1 MLRKS
6 LTTDPILIIEDD
18 PDDQY
23 LMERILRRLNVNS
36 ELIFFSNGK
45 EALDHLLTTEKR
57 TFLIFCDIN
66 LPLMN
71 GLELR
76 ARICGDEFLRRKSIP
91 FVFIS
96 TAANHA
102 DVALAY
108 EMTVQGF
115 FQKENT
121 IEEMEDTMQTIIGY
135 WSKCKHPNRWAV
147 KT

>member
-1 MLRKS
+1 MFRKS
-6 LTTDPILIIEDD
+6 LITDPILIIEDD

-23 LMERILRRLNVNS
+23 LMERILRRLNIDS
-36 ELIFFSNGK
+36 ELIFFTNGK
-45 EALDHLLTTEKR
+45 EALDYLLTTDRR

-66 LPLMN
+66 LSLII
-71 GLELR
+71 GLELP
-76 ARICGDEFLRRKSIP
+76 ARICGDECLRRKSIP

-121 IEEMEDTMQTIIGY
+121 IEEMEHTVETIVNY
-135 WSKCKHPNRWAV
+135 WSKCKHPTRWAV
-147 KT
+147 KI

>member
-1 MLRKS
+1 MFRKS
-6 LTTDPILIIEDD
+6 LITDPILIIEDD

-23 LMERILRRLNVNS
+23 LMERILRRLNIDS
-36 ELIFFSNGK
+36 ELIFFTNGK
-45 EALDHLLTTEKR
+45 EALDYLLTTDRR

-76 ARICGDEFLRRKSIP
+76 ARICGDECLRRKSIP

-121 IEEMEDTMQTIIGY
+121 IEEMEHTVETIVNY

-147 KT
+147 KI